1 MTMLRSLAVGS
12 VGAALVAVPIAAA
25 TSAAAVTARPSVSD
39 APAATPR
46 VDRVVGPNHIRG
58 LDGAHRVMIVTAPT
72 MHSTHALV
80 RRYGLGRGGRYHRVG
95 GVAHARVGLAGLS
108 HPRQRHSGD
117 GTTPMGVY
125 GFVFG
130 FGSQPN
136 PGMTGLRWRPLTP
149 GSCWAGTRSH
159 YNRWVRRSP
168 CAPADEDIWASEAT
182 AYRYAAVID
191 FNYRHPVYG
200 RGSGIFLHR
209 RLPTATHGCV
219 SLNQP
224 ALLKTLR
231 WLRPTTKIVIGTPAS
246 LRRLAR

>member
-1 MTMLRSLAVGS
+1 MTMPRALAVGTA
-12 VGAALVAVPIAAA
+12 VAAMMAVPVGGA
-25 TSAAAVTARPSVSD
+25 TSAAAVTAASSISA
-39 APAATPR
+39 APATTH
-46 VDRVVGPNHIRG
+46 RVVGPNHIRG
-58 LDGAHRVMIVTAPT
+58 LKGAHRVMIVTAPT

-80 RRYGLGRGGRYHRVG
+80 RRYDLGRHGRYHRTG

-108 HPRQRHSGD
+108 HPKQRRSGD
-117 GTTPMGVY
+117 GTTPMDIY

-149 GSCWAGTRSH
+149 GSCWVGTRRH

-168 CAPADEDIWASEAT
+168 CAAADEDIWASEAT

-191 FNYRHPVYG
+191 FNYHHPVFG

-224 ALLKTLR
+224 ALLRTLR
-231 WLRPTTKIVIGTPAS
+231 WLRPTTKIVIGTPSS
-246 LRRLAR
+246 LDRLGR

>member
-1 MTMLRSLAVGS
+1 MRMLRSLAVGS
-12 VGAALVAVPIAAA
+12 AAAAVMWVPVAGA
-25 TSAAAVTARPSVSD
+25 TSAAAVTAAGSISA
-39 APAATPR
+39 APATTH
-46 VDRVVGPNHIRG
+46 RVVGPNHIRG
-58 LDGAHRVMIVTAPT
+58 LHGAHRVMVVTAPT
-72 MHSTHALV
+72 RHSTHAVV
-80 RRYGLGRGGRYHRVG
+80 RRYDLGSNGRYHRTG

-108 HPRQRHSGD
+108 HPKQRHSGD
-117 GTTPMGVY
+117 GTTPMGIY

-136 PGMTGLRWRPLTP
+136 PGLTGLRWRALTP
-149 GSCWAGTRSH
+149 GSCWAGTRRH

-191 FNYRHPVYG
+191 FNYHHPVFG

-224 ALLKTLR
+224 ALLRTLR
-231 WLRPTTKIVIGTPAS
+231 WLRPTTKIVIGTPS
-246 LRRLAR
+246 SLARLGR

>member
-1 MTMLRSLAVGS
+1 MRMLRALAVGS
-12 VGAALVAVPIAAA
+12 AATALMAVPVAGA
-25 TSAAAVTARPSVSD
+25 TNAAAVTAVTSTSG
-39 APAATPR
+39 AAAATH
-46 VDRVVGPNHIRG
+46 RVVGPNHIRG
-58 LDGAHRVMIVTAPT
+58 LNGAHRVMIVTAPT
-72 MHSTHALV
+72 RHSTHALV
-80 RRYGLGRGGRYHRVG
+80 RRYDLGRNGRYHRTG

-117 GTTPMGVY
+117 GTTPMGIY

-136 PGMTGLRWRPLTP
+136 PGMTGLRWRALTP
-149 GSCWAGTRSH
+149 GSCWAGTRRH

-168 CAPADEDIWASEAT
+168 CASADEDIWASEAT

-191 FNYRHPVYG
+191 FNYHHPVFG

-224 ALLKTLR
+224 ALLRTLR
-231 WLRPTTKIVIGTPAS
+231 WLRPTTKIVIGTPFS
-246 LRRLAR
+246 LRQLTH

>member
-12 VGAALVAVPIAAA
+12 VAAALTAVVPVAGTSGAAAA
-25 TSAAAVTARPSVSD
+25 TAAPSVSA
-39 APAATPR
+39 APATTR
-46 VDRVVGPNHIRG
+46 HVVGPNHIRG
-58 LDGAHRVMIVTAPT
+58 LNGAHRVMIVTAPT
-72 MHSTHALV
+72 RHSTHALV
-80 RRYGLGRGGRYHRVG
+80 RRYDLGRNGRYRRTG
-95 GVAHARVGLAGLS
+95 GIAHARVGLAGLS
-108 HPRQRHSGD
+108 HPKQRHSGD
-117 GTTPMGVY
+117 GTTPMGIY
-125 GFVFG
+125 GFAFG

-136 PGMTGLRWRPLTP
+136 PGMTGLRWRALTP
-149 GSCWAGTRSH
+149 GSCWAGTRRH

-191 FNYRHPVYG
+191 FNYHHPVFG

-231 WLRPTTKIVIGTPAS
+231 WLRPTTKIVIGTPSS
-246 LRRLAR
+246 LRRLTR

>member
-1 MTMLRSLAVGS
+1 MRMLRALAVGS
-12 VGAALVAVPIAAA
+12 AVAAQVAVPVGGA
-25 TSAAAVTARPSVSD
+25 TSAAAVTTAT
-39 APAATPR
+39 APAVGRAHATTHH
-46 VDRVVGPNHIRG
+46 VVGPNHIHG
-58 LDGAHRVMIVTAPT
+58 LNGAHRVMIVTAPT
-72 MHSTHALV
+72 RHSTHALV
-80 RRYGLGRGGRYHRVG
+80 RRYTLGRNGRYHRTG

-117 GTTPMGVY
+117 GTTPMGIY

-136 PGMTGLRWRPLTP
+136 PGMTGLRWRALTP
-149 GSCWAGTRSH
+149 GSCWAGTRRH

-168 CAPADEDIWASEAT
+168 CASADENIWASEAT

-191 FNYRHPVYG
+191 FNYHHPVFG

-224 ALLKTLR
+224 ALLRTLR
-231 WLRPTTKIVIGTPAS
+231 WLRPTTKIVIGTPSS
-246 LRRLAR
+246 LHRLTR